1 MFCIYRI
8 SDGQAVSFGSVVA
21 DPLPDGLA
29 AVDVGDITGKR
40 WDPQTLAMVDAPPEP
55 ETRTPEQQLADVK
68 AVLAEAATIDAPVLA
83 EAVID
88 LLARAADAIGD

>member
-8 SDGQAVSFGSVVA
+8 SDGEAVSFGSVVA

-40 WDPQTLAMVDAPPEP
+40 WDPQTLAMVDVSAPEP
-55 ETRTPEQQLADVK
+55 QPTAADI
-68 AVLAEAATIDAPVLA
+68 LAEAASLPSPVTPADLA
-83 EAVID
+83 DI
-88 LLARAADAIGD
+88 LARAAEALNGGA

>member
-8 SDGQAVSFGSVVA
+8 SDGQAVSFGTVVA

-40 WDPQTLAMVDAPPEP
+40 WDPQALAMVDVPAPEP
-55 ETRTPEQQLADVK
+55 QPTAADI
-68 AVLAEAATIDAPVLA
+68 LAEAATLPSPVTPADLA
-83 EAVID
+83 DI
-88 LLARAADAIGD
+88 LARAAAAIEGGV